1 VGKVLFIDYER
12 CIGCRSCL
20 AACRE
25 CGGHEGRERN
35 YVVQLAPGI
44 TTQTAPMLCLHCENP
59 ACARSC
65 PAEAIKVTPEGV
77 VLAAA
82 REKCLG
88 CKNCTL
94 ACPYGI
100 PRFDESQNLMMKC
113 DLCYE
118 RTSAGSP
125 PMCASVCPAETLSWV
140 DEEVARERVARR
152 SGGRVPRDFNFK
164 AKVIT
169 TAGLGGWGAADFS
182 WEGVLQDASD

>member
-1 VGKVLFIDYER
+1 
-12 CIGCRSCL
+12 
-20 AACRE
+20 
-25 CGGHEGRERN
+25 
-35 YVVQLAPGI
+35 
-44 TTQTAPMLCLHCENP
+44 
-59 ACARSC
+59 
-65 PAEAIKVTPEGV
+65 
-77 VLAAA
+77 
-82 REKCLG
+82 
-88 CKNCTL
+88 
-94 ACPYGI
+94 
-100 PRFDESQNLMMKC
+100 MKC